1 VAVAEE
7 VEEVEEGMAVEDQNC
22 VDSRR
27 TARGK
32 LKAQLGTASWA
43 WFSLASA
50 DPALKKEAASSGPDK
65 RV

>member
-27 TARGK
+27 TAPGK
-32 LKAQLGTASWA
+32 TESTAGHCVVG
-43 WFSLASA
+43 L
-50 DPALKKEAASSGPDK
+50 
-65 RV
+65 V